1 MQRGL
6 MMKKILLGTA
16 ALVVLAGPAF
26 AADMAPRMYT
36 KAAPVVAPIYN
47 WSGMYAGLHA
57 GYTFGDR
64 NGVDTTGILAGNVAN
79 VAAGARAPFVGV
91 DRDGFI
97 GGGQIGWNWQ
107 SNSPWVW
114 GLEADISYTDVRS
127 TTNFVTILPPA
138 LGGAAGGSPLNN
150 SLSSKMEYFGT
161 VRGRLGYAWDRTMV
175 YATGG
180 LAYGQVENSAV
191 FNNAANVAQF
201 AGSSRDT
208 KTGYTVGGGIEH
220 AWTGNWTVK
229 AEYLYYDLGRN
240 DVTVPVLPGVAG
252 AGGYISSFKN
262 DGHIVRAGL
271 NYKFGGMGW

>member
-1 MQRGL
+1 
-6 MMKKILLGTA
+6 MKKMLLGTV
-16 ALVVLAGPAF
+16 ALVALAGPSF

-47 WSGMYAGLHA
+47 WSGVYAGIHA

-64 NGVDTTGILAGNVAN
+64 TGVDTSGIQTINMQNVA
-79 VAAGARAPFVGV
+79 VGARAPSMGV

-114 GLEADISYTDVRS
+114 GLEADISYTDVKS
-127 TTNFVTILPPA
+127 TTNFVTILPPGA
-138 LGGAAGGSPLNN
+138 PFNGAAPNGSPLNN
-150 SLSSKMEYFGT
+150 SLSSRMDYFGT
-161 VRGRLGYAWDRTMV
+161 VRGRLGYVWDRTLV

-180 LAYGQVENSAV
+180 LAYGRVENSAV
-191 FNNAANVAQF
+191 FNNALNAVQF
-201 AGSSRDT
+201 AGSTRDT

-220 AWTGNWTVK
+220 AWMGNWTVK
-229 AEYLYYDLGRN
+229 AEYLYYDLGSN
-240 DVTVPVLPGVAG
+240 DVTVGAVAG
-252 AGGYISSFKN
+252 GNSGYISNFKN

>member
-1 MQRGL
+1 
-6 MMKKILLGTA
+6 MKKIMLGSVA
-16 ALVVLAGPAF
+16 ALALASPAF

-47 WSGMYAGLHA
+47 WSGFYAGIHA

-64 NGVDTTGILAGNVAN
+64 TTVDTTGVLPVNIGNVAT
-79 VAAGARAPFVGV
+79 GARAPFVGV
-91 DRDGFI
+91 NRDGFI
-97 GGGQIGWNWQ
+97 GGGQMGWNWQ
-107 SNSPWVW
+107 ANSPWVW

-127 TTNFVTILPPA
+127 TTNFVTLLPPA
-138 LGGAAGGSPLNN
+138 NSPLNN
-150 SLSSKMEYFGT
+150 SLSSRMEYFGT
-161 VRGRLGYAWDRTMV
+161 VRGRLGYAWDRTMI

-180 LAYGQVENSAV
+180 LAYGQIENAAV
-191 FNNAANVAQF
+191 FNNAANAVQF
-201 AGSSRDT
+201 AGSTRNT

-220 AWTGNWTVK
+220 AWMANWTVK

-240 DVTVPVLPGVAG
+240 DVTVAAIPGVGTG
-252 AGGYISSFKN
+252 AYISSFKN

>member
-1 MQRGL
+1 
-6 MMKKILLGTA
+6 MKKILLSSVA
-16 ALVVLAGPAF
+16 AMAFAGPAL

-47 WSGMYAGLHA
+47 WSGVYAGIHA

-64 NGVDTTGILAGNVAN
+64 TGVDTIGLVAVPNGAN
-79 VAAGARAPFVGV
+79 VASGARPGSVGV

-97 GGGQIGWNWQ
+97 GGGQIGYNWQ

-127 TTNFVTILPPA
+127 STTAVTSV
-138 LGGAAGGSPLNN
+138 GGVVRNN
-150 SLSSKMEYFGT
+150 TFDSRMNYFGT
-161 VRGRLGYAWDRTMV
+161 VRGRLGYAWDRTLL

-180 LAYGQVENSAV
+180 FAYGEVENGVSL
-191 FNNAANVAQF
+191 FGPNPAAALQF
-201 AGSSRDT
+201 VGSNRTT

-220 AWTGNWTVK
+220 AWSGNWTVK
-229 AEYLYYDLGRN
+229 AEYLYYDLGST
-240 DVTVPVLPGVAG
+240 DVASLNVPTFTTGGPG
-252 AGGYISSFKN
+252 YSSNFKN

>member
-1 MQRGL
+1 
-6 MMKKILLGTA
+6 MKNMLLGTV
-16 ALVVLAGPAF
+16 ALIVLAGPAF

-47 WSGMYAGLHA
+47 WSGFYAGIHA

-64 NGVDTTGILAGNVAN
+64 TNVETSGLAPLNVGNVLS
-79 VAAGARAPFVGV
+79 GARAANVGV
-91 DRDGFI
+91 NRDGFI

-114 GLEADISYTDVRS
+114 GLEADISYTDVNS
-127 TTNFVTILPPA
+127 TTNFVTFLPPA
-138 LGGAAGGSPLNN
+138 NLSLNN
-150 SLSSKMEYFGT
+150 SLSSKMDYFGT

-180 LAYGQVENSAV
+180 LAYGQVENSAA
-191 FNNAANVAQF
+191 FFNAANALQF
-201 AGSSRDT
+201 VGSTRNT

-220 AWTGNWTVK
+220 AWMGNWTVK
-229 AEYLYYDLGRN
+229 AEYLYYDLGGN
-240 DVTVPVLPGVAG
+240 DVTVIATPTGGSSG
-252 AGGYISSFKN
+252 AYNSNFRN

>member
-1 MQRGL
+1 
-6 MMKKILLGTA
+6 MMVLTA
-16 ALVVLAGPAF
+16 LAGPAF

-47 WSGMYAGLHA
+47 WSGFYAGIHA
-57 GYTFGDR
+57 GYTFGER
-64 NGVDTTGILAGNVAN
+64 TNVDTTGILGGNIAN
-79 VAAGARAPFVGV
+79 VAAGARAPSVGV

-107 SNSPWVW
+107 ANSPWVW
-114 GLEADISYTDVRS
+114 GLEADISYTDVNS
-127 TTNFVTILPPA
+127 TTNFVTILPVA
-138 LGGAAGGSPLNN
+138 LGGAPSPLNN
-150 SLSSKMEYFGT
+150 SLSSKMDYFGT
-161 VRGRLGYAWDRTMV
+161 VRGRVGYAWDRTMV

-191 FNNAANVAQF
+191 FNNAANLAQF
-201 AGSSRDT
+201 IGSTRDT

-220 AWTGNWTVK
+220 AWMGNWTVK

-240 DVTVPVLPGVAG
+240 DVTVAIIPGVAG
-252 AGGYISSFKN
+252 TGGYNSSFKN

-271 NYKFGGMGW
+271 NYKFNSMAMGW